1 MDVPVD
7 GCAGG
12 WMDEWIDR
20 SIDRERSARTSRRR
34 ARSGSSHGTHQ
45 PSRHQASPA
54 PTPKVKALRRE
65 CPSGVVVAVVGLAH
79 MDGIERE
86 WLAQDDLRRVSS

>member
-1 MDVPVD
+1 M
-7 GCAGG
+7 
-12 WMDEWIDR
+12 
-20 SIDRERSARTSRRR
+20 
-34 ARSGSSHGTHQ
+34 
-45 PSRHQASPA
+45 
-54 PTPKVKALRRE
+54 KALRRE